1 MPISPY
7 QPLYLLKRGE
17 VVESIHY
24 GAAAIVNA
32 QEELIAWLGEPQV
45 VTYLRSSAK
54 PFQALPF
61 LERGGAERFN
71 LTLKEIALLCASHSG
86 SDEHVAT
93 VQSIQQKTGVSEGEL
108 LCGVH
113 PPYDEIVAE
122 RMRLCGEQP
131 TPNRHNCSGKH
142 TGMLAFARMEN
153 LPTADYINPSHPIQK
168 IILETFAQM
177 CDLPVSGVAVG
188 IDGCSAPNFAVPL
201 YNAALAFARLC
212 EPSRLSKPRASACSL
227 ITRAMTAHPEMV
239 AGNGRFDTRLMQVA
253 NGRMIAK
260 AGAEGYQGIGLL
272 PGALGDRSPA
282 LGIALKI
289 SDGDARGKVRA
300 AVSLEILR
308 QFGALSQDELQALA
322 EFGPILPLYN
332 WRKIAIGEAQPC
344 FQLERNL

>member
-32 QEELIAWLGEPQV
+32 HGELIAWLGEPQV

-61 LERGGAERFN
+61 LERGGVERFN

-93 VQSIQQKTGVSEGEL
+93 VRSIQQKAGISEDEL

-122 RMRLCGEQP
+122 RMRQSGEQP

-168 IILETFAQM
+168 LILETFAQM

-201 YNAALAFARLC
+201 YHAALGFARLC
-212 EPSRLSKPRASACSL
+212 EPSQLGKPRASACSL
-227 ITRAMTAHPEMV
+227 ITHAMSAHPEMI
-239 AGNGRFDTRLMQVA
+239 AGHGRFDTHLMQVA
-253 NGRMIAK
+253 NGRLIAK

-272 PGALGDRSPA
+272 PGALGNRSPA
-282 LGIALKI
+282 LGIVLKI

-300 AVSLEILR
+300 AVTLEILR
-308 QFGALSQDELQALA
+308 QLGALSQYELQTLA

-332 WRKIAIGEAQPC
+332 WRKISIGEAQPC